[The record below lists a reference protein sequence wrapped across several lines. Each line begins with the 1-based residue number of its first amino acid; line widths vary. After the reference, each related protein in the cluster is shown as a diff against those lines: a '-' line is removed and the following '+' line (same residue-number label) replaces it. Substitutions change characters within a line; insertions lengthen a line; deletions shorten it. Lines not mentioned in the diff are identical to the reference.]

1 MASSLTPNA
10 FHCKKC
16 GWNITP
22 LKDEYANWSFN
33 ISTLSELNIIRQ
45 NWDNIYKTAEC
56 TMVLKIMNVSNI
68 GYPINSIAVFFIFIY
83 VTFQQILGVNNCSK
97 K

>member
-1 MASSLTPNA
+1 M
-10 FHCKKC
+10 
-16 GWNITP
+16 
-22 LKDEYANWSFN
+22 FN
-33 ISTLSELNIIRQ
+33 ISTLSEINIIRQ

-68 GYPINSIAVFFIFIY
+68 GYPINSIAVFCLY